1 MFRSPGFGLTLPPKS
16 LIHQNREAPSTDTE
30 SYSSFNALK
39 QRVLQTDRQTGA
51 QMLDPDV
58 GPGKP
63 SAPGGRW
70 SDRAAVAPQGSIKR
84 GQHTGLLKPL
94 PLLAV

>member
-1 MFRSPGFGLTLPPKS
+1 MSFTNGFGLTLPPTS
-16 LIHQNREAPSTDTE
+16 LIHQHREAPFTDTE
-30 SYSSFNALK
+30 SYSAFNVLK
-39 QRVLQTDRQTGA
+39 QRVLQADRREGA

-63 SAPGGRW
+63 SVPGGRW

-84 GQHTGLLKPL
+84 GHINTQGC
-94 PLLAV
+94 